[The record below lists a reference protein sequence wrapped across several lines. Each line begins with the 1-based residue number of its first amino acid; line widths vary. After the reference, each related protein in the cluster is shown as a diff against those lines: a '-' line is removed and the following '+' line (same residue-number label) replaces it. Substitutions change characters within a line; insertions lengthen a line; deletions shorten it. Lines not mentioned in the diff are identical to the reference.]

1 MLSLTNELM
10 FEVNNQPY
18 IFQGLSGVISE
29 LSSVSETVLKNIPKR
44 GISFRM
50 LCDSLKDQY
59 SVELLTEVVEELIQQ
74 EIVIRNGLIGKM
86 SQTPGVPIG
95 DLPVQTLVF
104 HLINECNLGCMYC
117 YAGGGHYGK
126 PMKTMDRQTA
136 EQALHFLMESSKNS
150 PSVSVILFGGEP
162 TLNWELLKHTVEY
175 GTELAKKY
183 GKTIDFSLTTNGT
196 LLTERR
202 IDFLAQHRVGVSV
215 SIDGDESVQ
224 NQWRPFKTG
233 FGSYEIVSKNVKKL
247 IERHRTRPIA
257 ARVTLTKHFPPIRET
272 FFHLK
277 NMGFHEVGFAPVTET
292 EEAFILNNQELYRLL
307 DEFEELTQ
315 LFIEEAKEDRYLG
328 FSNLVNILVE
338 LHKGVNKGY
347 GCGAGM
353 GFFAV
358 SPNGE
363 LFLCHRFN
371 EQQNYQLGNI
381 YTGVNRDAQK
391 ALLGSLH
398 VDNKTSC
405 SRCPLKHTCAG
416 GCYYEAKERMG
427 EITSPNLHYCQWM
440 KRWYTIGL
448 KAYVQIMKYNSTF
461 LDRVA
466 GFQANCHT
474 S

>member
-1 MLSLTNELM
+1 M
-10 FEVNNQPY
+10 FELDNQSY
-18 IFQGLSGVISE
+18 IFQGLSGMISE
-29 LSSVSETVLKNIPKR
+29 LSPESEAVLKNIPKK
-44 GISFRM
+44 GISFQE
-50 LCDSLKDQY
+50 LCESLKDQY
-59 SVELLTEVVEELIQQ
+59 PSELITDVVEELVQQ
-74 EIVIRNGLIGKM
+74 EIVIKNGLIGRM
-86 SQTPGVPIG
+86 SQTPGVPIRE
-95 DLPVQTLVF
+95 LPVQTLVF
-104 HLINECNLGCMYC
+104 HLINECNLGCTYC

-126 PMKTMDRQTA
+126 PMKTMNQQTA
-136 EQALHFLMESSKNS
+136 EQALHFLMEASQNSS
-150 PSVSVILFGGEP
+150 SVSVILFGGEP
-162 TLNWELLKHTVEY
+162 TLNWGLLKHTIEY
-175 GTELAKKY
+175 GTELARQY

-202 IDFLAQHRVGVSV
+202 IDFLARHRVGVSV
-215 SIDGDESVQ
+215 SIDGDEAVQ
-224 NQWRPFKTG
+224 NQWRPFKNG
-233 FGSYEIVSKNVKKL
+233 SGSYEIVSENIRKL

-292 EEAFILNNQELYRLL
+292 DEAFILNNQELHRLL

-328 FSNLVNILVE
+328 FSNLVNMLVE
-338 LHKGVNKGY
+338 LHKGMNKSY
-347 GCGAGM
+347 GCGAGL

-371 EQQNYQLGNI
+371 EQQDYQLGDI
-381 YTGVNRDAQK
+381 YTGVNRDVQK
-391 ALLGSLH
+391 ALLGALH
-398 VDNKTSC
+398 VDNKTTC

-427 EITSPNLHYCQWM
+427 EITSPNLHYCHWM

-448 KAYVQIMKYNSTF
+448 KAYVQIMKYNPTF

-466 GFQANCHT
+466 GLPANCHT
-474 S
+474 A